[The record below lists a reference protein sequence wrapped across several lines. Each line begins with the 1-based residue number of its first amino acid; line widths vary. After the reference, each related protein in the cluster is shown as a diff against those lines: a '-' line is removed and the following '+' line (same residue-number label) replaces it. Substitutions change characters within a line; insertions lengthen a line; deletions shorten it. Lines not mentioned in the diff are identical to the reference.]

1 MEKYVEK
8 QDIDLT
14 VTTKGQRFR
23 SKYLTWKFAATFF
36 GNLFAYVLTI
46 GIAFVIVYPLLRRVG
61 NAFKPVEE
69 FYDSSVVYFPRNP
82 TFDVI
87 RQAYRRLNVST
98 VGVTSFIMA
107 LTIGFLQTAIST
119 LAGYGFARFQFRG
132 SKVLFALVIL
142 TLVVPPQTILI
153 PIFLRFRFMDA
164 FGIITALFGKPIN
177 MIDTYGPQ
185 IMLALTGLGWKNG
198 LYIYMLRQYF
208 RGIPRVLE
216 EAAYIDGAKTFRAFF
231 TIMLPSAVPM
241 MLTVFLFS
249 FSWQWTDSFYS
260 GTFLIK
266 KGLLATSIKWITHK
280 NELMQFNLQQ
290 TAILLIILPLILLFI
305 ITQRYFVEGIER
317 SGIVG

>member
-1 MEKYVEK
+1 
-8 QDIDLT
+8 
-14 VTTKGQRFR
+14 
-23 SKYLTWKFAATFF
+23 
-36 GNLFAYVLTI
+36 
-46 GIAFVIVYPLLRRVG
+46 
-61 NAFKPVEE
+61 
-69 FYDSSVVYFPRNP
+69 
-82 TFDVI
+82 
-87 RQAYRRLNVST
+87 
-98 VGVTSFIMA
+98 
-107 LTIGFLQTAIST
+107 
-119 LAGYGFARFQFRG
+119 
-132 SKVLFALVIL
+132 
-142 TLVVPPQTILI
+142 
-153 PIFLRFRFMDA
+153 
-164 FGIITALFGKPIN
+164 